1 MAMNGFFVMTLAVA
15 LSMVLI
21 PIAQRL
27 APRLGMVDMP
37 DPRKVHSAPVP
48 RVGGWGITV
57 GSLVP
62 LVLVFQ
68 SNPLLQS
75 FAAGGL
81 VLFAFGLWDDAKQ
94 VSHWIK
100 FVGQLLAAG
109 LVVYH
114 GDLYV
119 SRIPFLDWL
128 VLDPAIGR
136 PFTLFALVG
145 VINAINHSDGLDGL
159 ASGESMLSLIAIAFL
174 GYLSGNALVV
184 GMALATIGGT
194 LGFLRY
200 NTHPARVFMGDA
212 GSQFLGFTLGV
223 LLVYLTQVAYTTTSA
238 ALPLLL
244 LGLPIADIISVLYQ
258 RIRGGMNWFK
268 ATRNHVH
275 HRLLA
280 LGFSHF
286 QTVVIIYSVQ
296 AAMVVGA
303 VLMRYQS
310 DLMVGAA
317 YFAVIVALFT
327 LLTVAERRNW
337 KLDAQRLASAVPL
350 PVPLQRFVDNKTL
363 RSLPLMT
370 ITIVVPMFMLYG
382 ALSVEAIPSD
392 FGAVASA
399 LAALVL
405 TQMVRRRGA
414 DSVIMKVALYVTAAF
429 SAYLI
434 VTYPGATGSLAL
446 HLADVMVFV
455 LAAAVG
461 IFIRF
466 LSDRKFS
473 TTPTDFLVGFGLV
486 ALVMFNRSG
495 SGANATTQF
504 VTYAIVLF
512 YGCEV
517 ISERVA
523 SRWHLLNWAALA
535 TLTIAG
541 VRGLWPG
548 A

>member
-1 MAMNGFFVMTLAVA
+1 MNGFFVMTLAVA
-15 LSMVLI
+15 LSMMLI
-21 PIAQRL
+21 PIAQKL

-37 DPRKVHSAPVP
+37 DPRKVHNAPVP
-48 RVGGWGITV
+48 RVGGWGITI

-62 LVLVFQ
+62 LALVFQ
-68 SNPLLQS
+68 SDPVLQS

-81 VLFAFGLWDDAKQ
+81 VLFVFGLWDDAKQ

-100 FVGQLLAAG
+100 FVGQLIAAG

-114 GDLYV
+114 GDVYV
-119 SRIPFLDWL
+119 SRIPFFDSV
-128 VLDPAIGR
+128 VLSPEIGK
-136 PFTLFALVG
+136 PFTIFALVG

-159 ASGESMLSLIAIAFL
+159 ASGESLLSLIAIAFL
-174 GYLSGNALVV
+174 GYLSQNVLVI

-223 LLVYLTQVAYTTTSA
+223 LLVYLTQVAYPSSSA

-244 LGLPIADIISVLYQ
+244 LGLPIADILAVLYQ
-258 RIRGGMNWFK
+258 RISGGMHWFK

-275 HRLLA
+275 HRLLN

-286 QTVVIIYSVQ
+286 QTVVIIYSIQ
-296 AAMVVGA
+296 AALVVSA

-310 DLMVGAA
+310 DFILGAT
-317 YFAVIVALFT
+317 YFAVIVALFVT
-327 LLTVAERRNW
+327 LTVSERRNW
-337 KLDAQRLASAVPL
+337 KLDPQRAPT
-350 PVPLQRFVDNKTL
+350 FVRIPEGLRRLFSNKTL
-363 RSLPLMT
+363 QSLPLMT
-370 ITIVVPMFMLYG
+370 ITVVVPAFMLFG

-405 TQMVRRRGA
+405 TQLLRGNA
-414 DSVIMKVALYVTAAF
+414 SGSLIMRGALYVTAAF
-429 SAYLI
+429 SAYLL
-434 VTYPGATGSLAL
+434 VTYPGVAGPIT
-446 HLADVMVFV
+446 HTLADVMVFV
-455 LAAAVG
+455 LAAALG

-473 TTPTDFLVGFGLV
+473 TTPTDFLVAFGLV

-495 SGANATTQF
+495 TEANATTQF

-517 ISERVA
+517 IAERVA
-523 SRWHLLNWAALA
+523 SRWHLLNWAAFA

-541 VRGLWPG
+541 VRGLWM
-548 A
+548 

>member
-1 MAMNGFFVMTLAVA
+1 MNGFFVMTLAVA
-15 LSMVLI
+15 LSMMLI
-21 PIAQRL
+21 PVAKRL

-37 DPRKVHSAPVP
+37 DPRKVHNAPVP
-48 RVGGWGITV
+48 RVGGWGITI

-68 SNPLLQS
+68 SDPLLQS

-94 VSHWIK
+94 ISHWIK

-119 SRIPFLDWL
+119 ARLPFVDWI
-128 VLDPAIGR
+128 VLDPAIGK
-136 PFTLFALVG
+136 PFTIFALVG

-159 ASGESMLSLIAIAFL
+159 ASGETMLSLIAIAFL
-174 GYLSGNALVV
+174 GYLCGNALII
-184 GMALATIGGT
+184 GTALATIGGT

-212 GSQFLGFTLGV
+212 GSQFLGYTLGV
-223 LLVYLTQVAYTTTSA
+223 LLVSLTQVAYTTTSA

-244 LGLPIADIISVLYQ
+244 LGLPIADIIAVLYQ
-258 RIRGGMNWFK
+258 RISGGMHWFK

-275 HRLLA
+275 HRLLN

-286 QTVVIIYSVQ
+286 QTVVIIYSIQ
-296 AAMVVGA
+296 ALLVVGA

-310 DLMVGAA
+310 DYLIAA
-317 YFAVIVALFT
+317 TYFAAIVALFT
-327 LLTVAERRNW
+327 GLTVAERRHW
-337 KLDAQRLASAVPL
+337 KLDPQRSARQLPAPMRRLA
-350 PVPLQRFVDNKTL
+350 DNKTL
-363 RSLPLMT
+363 RNLPLLI
-370 ITIVVPMFMLYG
+370 ITIVVPVFMLFG

-392 FGAVASA
+392 FGAVAA
-399 LAALVL
+399 VLAALVL
-405 TQMVRRRGA
+405 AQMLRGRA
-414 DSVIMKVALYVTAAF
+414 SESPSGSLVMRAALYVTAAF
-429 SAYLI
+429 SAYLL
-434 VTYPGATGSLAL
+434 VTSPGFAGPLT
-446 HLADVMVFV
+446 HKLADTLVFV
-455 LAAAVG
+455 LAAALG

-466 LSDRKFS
+466 LADRKFS
-473 TTPTDFLVGFGLV
+473 TTPTDFLVAFGLV
-486 ALVMFNRSG
+486 ALVLFNRSG
-495 SGANATTQF
+495 TEANATTQF

-523 SRWHLLNWAALA
+523 SRWHVLNWAALA

>member
-15 LSMVLI
+15 LSMMLI
-21 PIAQRL
+21 PFAKRL

-37 DPRKVHSAPVP
+37 DPRKVHTAPVP
-48 RVGGWGITV
+48 RVGGWGITI

-68 SNPLLQS
+68 SDPLVQS

-94 VSHWIK
+94 ISHWKK
-100 FVGQLLAAG
+100 FAGQLLAAG

-119 SRIPFLDWL
+119 ARLPFFESL
-128 VLDPAIGR
+128 VLTPEIGK
-136 PFTLFALVG
+136 PFTMFALIG

-174 GYLSGNALVV
+174 GYLADNALVI

-223 LLVYLTQVAYTTTSA
+223 LLVYLTQVAYPATSA

-244 LGLPIADIISVLYQ
+244 LGLPIADILAVLYQ
-258 RIRGGMNWFK
+258 RIRGGMHWFK

-275 HRLLA
+275 HRLLG

-296 AAMVVGA
+296 AALVVGA
-303 VLMRYQS
+303 VSMRYQS
-310 DLMVGAA
+310 DLVVGAT
-317 YFAVIVALFT
+317 YFAVIAALFT
-327 LLTVAERRNW
+327 ILTVAERRNW
-337 KLDAQRLASAVPL
+337 KVDPDRFSASMPLPEPVRRLA
-350 PVPLQRFVDNKTL
+350 DNKTL
-363 RSLPLMT
+363 RNLPLMT
-370 ITIVVPMFMLYG
+370 ITVVVPMFMLFG

-399 LAALVL
+399 LAALML
-405 TQMVRRRGA
+405 TQMLRKRA
-414 DSVIMKVALYVTAAF
+414 AESLIMRAALYVTAAF
-429 SAYLI
+429 SAYLL
-434 VTYPGATGSLAL
+434 VTYPGAAGPLTQT
-446 HLADVMVFV
+446 LADVMVFV
-455 LAAAVG
+455 LAAALG

-466 LSDRKFS
+466 LSERKFS
-473 TTPTDFLVGFGLV
+473 TTPTDFLVAFGLV

-495 SGANATTQF
+495 AEANATTQF

-523 SRWHLLNWAALA
+523 SRWHVLNWAALA

-541 VRGLWPG
+541 VRGLWSL

>member
-1 MAMNGFFVMTLAVA
+1 MNGFFVMTLAVA
-15 LSMVLI
+15 LSMMLI
-21 PIAQRL
+21 PVAKRL

-37 DPRKVHSAPVP
+37 DPRKVHSQPVP
-48 RVGGWGITV
+48 RVGGWGITI

-68 SNPLLQS
+68 SDPLLQS

-81 VLFAFGLWDDAKQ
+81 ILFAFGLWDDAKQ

-100 FVGQLLAAG
+100 FVGQLMAAG

-119 SRIPFLDWL
+119 ARLPFFDAIT
-128 VLDPAIGR
+128 LDPAVGK
-136 PFTLFALVG
+136 PFTVFALVG

-174 GYLSGNALVV
+174 GYLCGNALVV

-223 LLVYLTQVAYTTTSA
+223 LLVYLTQVAFPTTSA

-244 LGLPIADIISVLYQ
+244 LGLPIADIIAVLYQ
-258 RIRGGMNWFK
+258 RISGGMHWFK

-275 HRLLA
+275 HRLLS

-286 QTVVIIYSVQ
+286 QTVVIIYSIQ
-296 AAMVVGA
+296 ALLVVGA

-310 DLMVGAA
+310 DYLIAA
-317 YFAVIVALFT
+317 VYFAVIAALFT
-327 LLTVAERRNW
+327 ALTVAERRNW
-337 KLDAQRLASAVPL
+337 KLDPLRSPMPMQLPAPVKRLAENQTVRRVPL
-350 PVPLQRFVDNKTL
+350 II
-363 RSLPLMT
+363 
-370 ITIVVPMFMLYG
+370 ITVVVPVFMLFG

-392 FGAVASA
+392 FGAVAA
-399 LAALVL
+399 VLAALVL
-405 TQMVRRRGA
+405 AQMLAGRAAG
-414 DSVIMKVALYVTAAF
+414 SLIMRASLYVAAAF
-429 SAYLI
+429 SAYLL
-434 VTYPGATGSLAL
+434 VTYPGVAGPLTNR
-446 HLADVMVFV
+446 LADMMVFV
-455 LAAAVG
+455 LAAALG
-461 IFIRF
+461 IFVRF
-466 LSDRKFS
+466 FSDRKFS
-473 TTPTDFLVGFGLV
+473 TTPTDFLVAFGLV
-486 ALVMFNRSG
+486 ALVLFNRSG
-495 SGANATTQF
+495 TEANATTQF

-523 SRWHLLNWAALA
+523 SRWHVLNWAAFA

-548 A
+548 L

>member
-1 MAMNGFFVMTLAVA
+1 MNGFFVMTLAVA
-15 LSMVLI
+15 LSMMLI
-21 PIAQRL
+21 PVAKRL

-37 DPRKVHSAPVP
+37 DPRKVHSQPVP
-48 RVGGWGITV
+48 RVGGWGITI

-68 SNPLLQS
+68 SDPLLQS

-81 VLFAFGLWDDAKQ
+81 ILFAFGLWDDAKQ

-100 FVGQLLAAG
+100 FVGQLMAAG

-119 SRIPFLDWL
+119 ARLPFFDAMM
-128 VLDPAIGR
+128 LDPAVGK
-136 PFTLFALVG
+136 PFTVFALVG

-174 GYLSGNALVV
+174 GYLCGNALVI

-223 LLVYLTQVAYTTTSA
+223 LLVYLTQVAFPTTSA

-244 LGLPIADIISVLYQ
+244 LGLPIADIIAVLYQ
-258 RIRGGMNWFK
+258 RISGGMHWFK

-275 HRLLA
+275 HRLLS

-286 QTVVIIYSVQ
+286 QTVVIIYSIQ
-296 AAMVVGA
+296 ALLVVGA

-310 DLMVGAA
+310 DYLIAA
-317 YFAVIVALFT
+317 VYFGVIAALFT
-327 LLTVAERRNW
+327 ALTVAERRNW
-337 KLDAQRLASAVPL
+337 KLDPLRSPMPMQLPAPVKRLAENQTVRRVPL
-350 PVPLQRFVDNKTL
+350 II
-363 RSLPLMT
+363 
-370 ITIVVPMFMLYG
+370 ITVVVPVFMLFG

-392 FGAVASA
+392 FGAVAA
-399 LAALVL
+399 VLAALVL
-405 TQMVRRRGA
+405 AQMLAGRAAG
-414 DSVIMKVALYVTAAF
+414 SLIMRASLYVAAAF
-429 SAYLI
+429 SAYLL
-434 VTYPGATGSLAL
+434 VTYPGVAGPLTNR
-446 HLADVMVFV
+446 LADTMVFV
-455 LAAAVG
+455 LAAALG
-461 IFIRF
+461 IFVRF
-466 LSDRKFS
+466 FSDRKFS
-473 TTPTDFLVGFGLV
+473 TTPTDFLVAFGLV
-486 ALVMFNRSG
+486 ALVLFNRSG
-495 SGANATTQF
+495 TEANATTQF

-523 SRWHLLNWAALA
+523 SRWHVLNWAAFA

-548 A
+548 L

>member
-1 MAMNGFFVMTLAVA
+1 MNGFFVMTLAVA
-15 LSMVLI
+15 LSMMLI
-21 PIAQRL
+21 PVAQRL
-27 APRLGMVDMP
+27 APKLGMVDMP

-48 RVGGWGITV
+48 RVGGWGITI

-62 LVLVFQ
+62 LVLVFP
-68 SNPLLQS
+68 SDPLLQS

-81 VLFAFGLWDDAKQ
+81 ILFAFGLWDDAKQ
-94 VSHWIK
+94 ISHWIK
-100 FVGQLLAAG
+100 FVGQLMAAG

-119 SRIPFLDWL
+119 TRLPFVDSI
-128 VLDPAIGR
+128 VLDPAIGK
-136 PFTLFALVG
+136 PFTMFALVG

-174 GYLSGNALVV
+174 GYLCGNALII

-223 LLVYLTQVAYTTTSA
+223 LLVYLTQAAFTTTSA

-244 LGLPIADIISVLYQ
+244 LGLPIADIIAVLYQ
-258 RIRGGMNWFK
+258 RISGGMHWFK

-275 HRLLA
+275 HRFLS

-286 QTVVIIYSVQ
+286 QTVVIIYSIQ
-296 AAMVVGA
+296 ALLVVGA

-310 DLMVGAA
+310 DYLVAGV
-317 YFAVIVALFT
+317 YFAAIAVLFVG
-327 LLTVAERRNW
+327 LTVAERRHW
-337 KLDAQRLASAVPL
+337 KLDPRRSAVPL
-350 PVPLQRFVDNKTL
+350 RLPAPVQRLADNKTL
-363 RSLPLMT
+363 RRLPLMT
-370 ITIVVPMFMLYG
+370 ITIVVPMFMLFG
-382 ALSVEAIPSD
+382 ALSVQAIPSD
-392 FGAVASA
+392 FGAVAA
-399 LAALVL
+399 VLAALVL
-405 TQMVRRRGA
+405 AQMLAGRAAGSMVMRA
-414 DSVIMKVALYVTAAF
+414 ALYVTAAF
-429 SAYLI
+429 SAYLL
-434 VTYPGATGSLAL
+434 VTYPGVAGPLT
-446 HLADVMVFV
+446 HRLADTMVFV
-455 LAAAVG
+455 LAAALG

-473 TTPTDFLVGFGLV
+473 TTPTDFLVAFGLV
-486 ALVMFNRSG
+486 ALVLFNRSG
-495 SGANATTQF
+495 TEANATTQF

-523 SRWHLLNWAALA
+523 SRWHVLNWAALA

>member
-1 MAMNGFFVMTLAVA
+1 MNGFFVMTLAVA
-15 LSMVLI
+15 LSMMLI
-21 PIAQRL
+21 PVARKL

-37 DPRKVHSAPVP
+37 DPRKVHNAPVP
-48 RVGGWGITV
+48 RVGGWGITI

-68 SNPLLQS
+68 SDPLLQS

-100 FVGQLLAAG
+100 FVGQIFAAG
-109 LVVYH
+109 LIVYH

-119 SRIPFLDWL
+119 SRLPFLDSF

-136 PFTLFALVG
+136 PFTMFALIG

-159 ASGESMLSLIAIAFL
+159 ASGESMLSLIAIGFL
-174 GYLSGNALVV
+174 GYLCGNALVI

-212 GSQFLGFTLGV
+212 GSQFLGFTLGT
-223 LLVYLTQVAYTTTSA
+223 LLVYLSQVAYPTTSA

-244 LGLPIADIISVLYQ
+244 LGLPIADIIAVLYQ
-258 RIRGGMNWFK
+258 RISGGMHWFK

-275 HRLLA
+275 HRLLS

-296 AAMVVGA
+296 AALVVGA

-310 DLMVGAA
+310 DILIAAA
-317 YFAVIVALFT
+317 YFAVIAALFIG
-327 LLTVAERRNW
+327 LTFAERRHW
-337 KLDAQRLASAVPL
+337 KLDAQRSARHLPL
-350 PVPLQRFVDNKTL
+350 PASVQRLVDNKTL
-363 RSLPLMT
+363 RNLPLLT
-370 ITIVVPMFMLYG
+370 ITLVVPVFMLFG
-382 ALSVEAIPSD
+382 ALSVEAVPSD
-392 FGAVASA
+392 FGAVAA
-399 LAALVL
+399 VLAALVL
-405 TQMVRRRGA
+405 AQMLRGGA
-414 DSVIMKVALYVTAAF
+414 QGSLVMRAALYVTAAF
-429 SAYLI
+429 SAYLL
-434 VTYPGATGSLAL
+434 VTSPGVGGPLT
-446 HLADVMVFV
+446 HRLADTMVFV
-455 LAAAVG
+455 LAAALG

-473 TTPTDFLVGFGLV
+473 TTPTDFLVAFGLV
-486 ALVMFNRSG
+486 ALVLFNRSG
-495 SGANATTQF
+495 TEANAMTQF

-523 SRWHLLNWAALA
+523 SRWHVLNWAALA

-541 VRGLWPG
+541 FRGLWPDL
-548 A
+548 

>member
-1 MAMNGFFVMTLAVA
+1 MNGFFLMTLAVA
-15 LSMVLI
+15 LSMMLI
-21 PIAQRL
+21 PLARRL

-48 RVGGWGITV
+48 RVGGWGITI

-62 LVLVFQ
+62 LVLVFP
-68 SNPLLQS
+68 SDPLLQS

-81 VLFAFGLWDDAKQ
+81 ILFAFGLWDDAKQ
-94 VSHWIK
+94 ISHWIK
-100 FVGQLLAAG
+100 FVGQLMAAG

-119 SRIPFLDWL
+119 TRLPFVDSI
-128 VLDPAIGR
+128 VLDPAIGK
-136 PFTLFALVG
+136 PFTMFALVG

-174 GYLSGNALVV
+174 GYLCGNALVI

-223 LLVYLTQVAYTTTSA
+223 LLVYLTQAAFTTTSA

-244 LGLPIADIISVLYQ
+244 LGLPIADIIAVLYQ
-258 RIRGGMNWFK
+258 RISGGMHWFK

-275 HRLLA
+275 HRFLS

-286 QTVVIIYSVQ
+286 QTVVIIYSIQ
-296 AAMVVGA
+296 ALLVVGA

-310 DLMVGAA
+310 DYLVAGV
-317 YFAVIVALFT
+317 YFAAIAVLFVG
-327 LLTVAERRNW
+327 LTVAERRHW
-337 KLDAQRLASAVPL
+337 KLDPRRSAVPL
-350 PVPLQRFVDNKTL
+350 RLPAPVQRLADNKAL
-363 RSLPLMT
+363 RRLPLMT
-370 ITIVVPMFMLYG
+370 ITIVVPMFMLFG
-382 ALSVEAIPSD
+382 ALSVQAIPSD
-392 FGAVASA
+392 FGAVAA
-399 LAALVL
+399 VLAALVL
-405 TQMVRRRGA
+405 AQMLAGRAAGSMVMRA
-414 DSVIMKVALYVTAAF
+414 ALYVTAAF
-429 SAYLI
+429 SAYLL
-434 VTYPGATGSLAL
+434 VTYPGVAGPLT
-446 HLADVMVFV
+446 HRLADTMVFV
-455 LAAAVG
+455 LAAALG

-473 TTPTDFLVGFGLV
+473 TTPTDFLVAFGLV
-486 ALVMFNRSG
+486 ALVLFNRSG
-495 SGANATTQF
+495 TEANATTQF

-523 SRWHLLNWAALA
+523 SRWHVLNWAALA